1 MDNIQLIMDVNN
13 ELSFTMAARL
23 KQLRE
28 EAGLSHQKL
37 SDALDEMQMPHISRD
52 SLINYEVAS
61 EHHTA
66 AFKNL
71 GMSISKLHALATFYN
86 VSTDYILGLTD
97 TKSPSTDVQTA
108 CQITGLNEHSIN
120 CLLGF
125 MESNDDKHFSYREE
139 YGDLADYAFAMVNE
153 FIAFALD
160 YNEGFGFPFDRYLAF
175 RDQTNRNNKEKVT
188 YEQMNPDEKE
198 HYSAKFIEAF
208 RFMHSDDSGFYPL
221 ITADAADFFRTEF
234 CDSFKNYL
242 KAKHPLK

>member
-1 MDNIQLIMDVNN
+1 MDVNH

-37 SDALDEMQMPHISRD
+37 SEQLANTISRD
-52 SLINYEVAS
+52 SLINYEVIS
-61 EHHTA
+61 EHHSSS
-66 AFKNL
+66 FKNL
-71 GMSISKLHALATFYN
+71 GMSVKNLYALAAFYG

-97 TKSPSTDVQTA
+97 TRSPSADVQTA
-108 CQITGLNEHSIN
+108 CQTTGLNEQSIN

-125 MESNDDKHFSYREE
+125 MGSSDETHISYREK
-139 YGDLADYAFAMVNE
+139 YGTLADYAFAMVNE

-175 RDQTNRNNKEKVT
+175 RQQTDDHNKERT
-188 YEQMNPDEKE
+188 AWEQMDFEAKE
-198 HYSAKFIEAF
+198 HRTAEFIETF
-208 RFMHSDDSGFYPL
+208 RDRSFDGSGFYPM
-221 ITADAADFFRTEF
+221 ITADAADFFRTDF
-234 CDSFKNYL
+234 CDGFKNYL

>member
-1 MDNIQLIMDVNN
+1 MDVNH

-37 SDALDEMQMPHISRD
+37 SEQLATTISRD
-52 SLINYEVAS
+52 SLINYEVIS
-61 EHHTA
+61 EHHSSS
-66 AFKNL
+66 FKNL
-71 GMSISKLHALATFYN
+71 GMSVKNLYALAAFYG

-97 TKSPSTDVQTA
+97 TRSPSADVQTA
-108 CQITGLNEHSIN
+108 CQTTGLNEQSIN

-125 MESNDDKHFSYREE
+125 MGSSDETHISFREK
-139 YGDLADYAFAMVNE
+139 YGTLADYAFAMVNE

-175 RDQTNRNNKEKVT
+175 RQQTDAHNKERT
-188 YEQMNPDEKE
+188 AWEQMDFEAKE
-198 HYSAKFIEAF
+198 HRTAEFMETFRDRAF
-208 RFMHSDDSGFYPL
+208 DGSGFYPM
-221 ITADAADFFRTEF
+221 ITADAADFFRTDF
-234 CDSFKNYL
+234 CDGFKNYL